1 MSVIRFGTLFLPRFA
16 GVMSCCASCVFRDV
30 VRFTILDCLFFVYFS
45 LFTFCLFSVC
55 FFPVCSRL
63 LIDLFCLFVL
73 FCFVLL

>member
-55 FFPVCSRL
+55 FLSCMLS
-63 LIDLFCLFVL
+63 FVA
-73 FCFVLL
+73 